1 MEEAALRKLIRAS
14 LSLAFVA
21 AFSLANTTNAAEIL
35 NFSQQ
40 TPGNVITS
48 TNAGNNTTFSVTN
61 PAATVVAS
69 KVGGAIAP
77 PNTLFTETFSFTS
90 STAPVNTGGGN
101 VSQGGF
107 NGTFTYFD
115 AQLNLTVAG
124 NVQNATLSLVNN
136 GSGGSTGNFNASQV
150 TFTNITPAILQT
162 AFNGATP
169 PLNTLIGNFSLTLND
184 LNPVNPTSL
193 NFQASATGII
203 TAQITSV
210 PEPASIV
217 MASLAL
223 VAGLGGVGLRRIKA
237 SRA

>member
-1 MEEAALRKLIRAS
+1 MEEAALRNLIRAS

-40 TPGNVITS
+40 TPGNVTTS

-61 PAATVVAS
+61 PLATVQAS
-69 KVGGAIAP
+69 KVAGVTAP
-77 PNTLFTETFSFTS
+77 PSTLFTETFNFTS
-90 STAPVNTGGGN
+90 STAPVNLGGGN

-136 GSGGSTGNFNASQV
+136 GSGGTTGNFNASQV
-150 TFTNITPAILQT
+150 TFTNITPSILTT
-162 AFNGATP
+162 AFGTAP
-169 PLNTLIGNFSLTLND
+169 PLSSLIGNLSLTLND
-184 LNPVNPTSL
+184 LNPINPTSL
-193 NFQASATGII
+193 NFQGSATGII